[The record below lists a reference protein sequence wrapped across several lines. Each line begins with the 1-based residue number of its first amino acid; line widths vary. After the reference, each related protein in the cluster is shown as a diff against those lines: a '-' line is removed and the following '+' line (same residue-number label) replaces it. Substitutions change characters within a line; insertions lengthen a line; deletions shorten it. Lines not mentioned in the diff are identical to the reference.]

1 MKWWKEWLYYIVLQ
15 WQYMRW
21 FHETWSN
28 ETLPMKL
35 NDVWYQIRL
44 RCSLQGGHEPWCA
57 RHQQDLSETNILR
70 SGGWMCLW
78 ESDHVMTHDNFNPIC
93 FGWNCVSKNCVY
105 IHVYVIANEDSKMLI
120 SLFPSWFFCT
130 EATKNHAASLQ
141 TRWHPWDSSP
151 RENGHT
157 GRAKHYFGL
166 SNLAETKNIWW

>member
-1 MKWWKEWLYYIVLQ
+1 MKRMIICCPATHALISWNMK
-15 WQYMRW
+15 
-21 FHETWSN
+21 HEQFQA
-28 ETLPMKL
+28 MKL
-35 NDVWYQIRL
+35 NDVWYQVRL

-105 IHVYVIANEDSKMLI
+105 IHVYVIAHEDSKILI

-141 TRWHPWDSSP
+141 TRWHHKIRRPE
-151 RENGHT
+151 RTTTQGE
-157 GRAKHYFGL
+157 L
-166 SNLAETKNIWW
+166 STTLACQI

>member
-1 MKWWKEWLYYIVLQ
+1 MKRMIICCPATHALISWNMK
-15 WQYMRW
+15 
-21 FHETWSN
+21 HEQFQA
-28 ETLPMKL
+28 MKL
-35 NDVWYQIRL
+35 NDVWYQVRL

-78 ESDHVMTHDNFNPIC
+78 ESDHVMTHENFNPIC

-105 IHVYVIANEDSKMLI
+105 IHVYVIANEDSKILI

-141 TRWHPWDSSP
+141 TRWHHEIRRPE
-151 RENGHT
+151 RTATQGE
-157 GRAKHYFGL
+157 L
-166 SNLAETKNIWW
+166 STTLACQI